1 MRHFQHGA
9 LAPNEASAAGGRLG
23 EREVKSYFYSMPY
36 HNSLD
41 RLRHIMSELRT
52 RCPWDKKQT
61 IHTLRQLSI
70 EEVYELADAI
80 NKEDWNGLK
89 EEVGDILLHL
99 VFYCLIAEE
108 QQKFRFEDMV
118 ETICNKLVQRHP
130 HIYASVTV
138 QDDEEVKRNWEQIK
152 LKEGKK
158 SILGGVP
165 SALPAVVKA
174 LRLQEKTK
182 TVGFEWDHMSE
193 VRAKVEEELEELDEA
208 IDEKNQSAIEE
219 EFGDLL
225 FALVNYARFANV
237 DPEAALEKT
246 NQKFIRRF
254 QGIESLA
261 NEQGK
266 SLQGMSLAEMDA
278 MWNEVKKT
286 EH

>member
-1 MRHFQHGA
+1 
-9 LAPNEASAAGGRLG
+9 
-23 EREVKSYFYSMPY
+23 MPY
-36 HNSLD
+36 YNSLE
-41 RLRHIMSELRT
+41 RLRHIMYELRT

-80 NKEDWNGLK
+80 NKEDWQGLK

-108 QQKFRFEDMV
+108 QQKFRFEDMI

-130 HIYASVTV
+130 HIYASTV
-138 QDDEEVKRNWEQIK
+138 VESDEDVKRNWEQIK

-165 SALPAVVKA
+165 SALPAIVKA

-182 TVGFEWDHMSE
+182 TVGFEWEHIAE
-193 VRAKVEEELEELDEA
+193 VRAKVEEEMDELYEA
-208 IDEKNQSAIEE
+208 VDSNDPAAIEE

-225 FALVNYARFANV
+225 FALVNYARFANI
-237 DPEAALEKT
+237 DPEAALE
-246 NQKFIRRF
+246 
-254 QGIESLA
+254 
-261 NEQGK
+261 
-266 SLQGMSLAEMDA
+266 
-278 MWNEVKKT
+278 
-286 EH
+286 